1 MKKIAQ
7 CLWVLAAGVLSSA
20 TSYAQVP
27 SYSTGF
33 DDAASLLE
41 WRGGVAV
48 VIQWNDPACTS
59 YNSQYDYNF
68 ADAGTDQVAN
78 LATSDS
84 TGSSVLNTYS
94 DYNNSAF
101 QPTGCVTPNIFREY
115 TIQAGDEGD
124 YEFSFTN
131 EFPNDPANTAVS
143 AQAFVK
149 VLDPGNGFQ
158 DTRMGALVQDVTGS
172 EGDKTISV
180 TIAAADVGMIL
191 QYGFSNNSANYQET
205 GMYYD
210 DVSFAPASAGGGGS
224 GSGSGMAPPAAIP
237 TLPVWGLFGLAGL
250 LGLMGYRRKK

>member
-7 CLWVLAAGVLSSA
+7 YLWVLAAGVLLSA

-33 DDAASLLE
+33 DDTASLLD

-59 YNSQYDYNF
+59 YNSQYDYDF
-68 ADAGTDQVAN
+68 ANPGTTQVAG
-78 LATSDS
+78 LETSDS

-94 DYNNSAF
+94 DYDNAGF
-101 QPTGCVTPNIFREY
+101 QSSGCVTPNIFREY

-124 YEFSFTN
+124 YTFSFTN
-131 EFPNDPANTAVS
+131 EFPNNPVNTAVS
-143 AQAFVK
+143 AQAFIK

-158 DTRMGALVQDVTGS
+158 DTRGGALVIDTTGS
-172 EGDKTISV
+172 EGAKSIDV

-191 QYGFSNNSANYQET
+191 QYGFSNNSAN
-205 GMYYD
+205 
-210 DVSFAPASAGGGGS
+210 
-224 GSGSGMAPPAAIP
+224 
-237 TLPVWGLFGLAGL
+237 
-250 LGLMGYRRKK
+250 